1 MNITPAT
8 KNMKPQWKLLWTNID
23 QSSACF
29 VLKGN
34 IAYTY
39 RINTHRNGVHLR
51 IFRMKHLS
59 ELNSDYKFSMALPI
73 LHSLEEEA
81 KTCWPRVDIH
91 SVPLSCRIRKLSN
104 CGVEEDS
111 WESLGQPIK
120 PVHPKG
126 YHPWIFIG
134 GLMMKLKLQYCV
146 NLMRWALIG
155 KDSDAG
161 KDWGLE
167 EKEVTEDDLI
177 LWMKWHHGLNGHEF
191 EQTQGDSEGQ
201 GSLVVLQPVG
211 SQRVGRDLAT
221 EQQQWASFAFKARVL
236 STWPMSKS

>member
-134 GLMMKLKLQYCV
+134 RTDDEAETPILCQPDAMSTHWKRLWCWERLRARGEGGDRGWSHPLDEMASWPQWTRV
-146 NLMRWALIG
+146 WAN
-155 KDSDAG
+155 S
-161 KDWGLE
+161 
-167 EKEVTEDDLI
+167 
-177 LWMKWHHGLNGHEF
+177 
-191 EQTQGDSEGQ
+191 
-201 GSLVVLQPVG
+201 
-211 SQRVGRDLAT
+211 GR
-221 EQQQWASFAFKARVL
+221 
-236 STWPMSKS
+236 

>member
-8 KNMKPQWKLLWTNID
+8 KNMKPQWKLLQTNID

-29 VLKGN
+29 ILKGN
-34 IAYTY
+34 IAYMY
-39 RINTHRNGVHLR
+39 RINTHRNGVHWR
-51 IFRMKHLS
+51 IFRMEHLS

-81 KTCWPRVDIH
+81 KRCWPRADIH

-126 YHPWIFIG
+126 YHPWIFTGRTDDEAETPVLWQPDAMSTHWKRLWRWERLRVRGEG
-134 GLMMKLKLQYCV
+134 GDRGWDGWMSSWPQWTRV
-146 NLMRWALIG
+146 WAN
-155 KDSDAG
+155 S
-161 KDWGLE
+161 
-167 EKEVTEDDLI
+167 
-177 LWMKWHHGLNGHEF
+177 
-191 EQTQGDSEGQ
+191 
-201 GSLVVLQPVG
+201 
-211 SQRVGRDLAT
+211 GR
-221 EQQQWASFAFKARVL
+221 
-236 STWPMSKS
+236 